1 MNYRH
6 AYHAGNFADCMKH
19 ALLVWL
25 LRALARKPAAFA
37 VLDTH
42 AGAGRYD
49 LEADA
54 ATRTGEWHQ
63 GIGRLLDAR
72 PDEALA
78 DYLGLVRAGEA
89 PRKYPGS
96 PRLIQALLRPQDR
109 LACCELHDQ
118 DHASLHRLFRG
129 DPRVAVHARD
139 GWAAI
144 PALLPPR
151 GARRGLTLIDPPFEQ
166 PGEFD
171 RIAAAIRAARSRFGA
186 GIVAAWYPIKHR
198 APVRAFHDRLREAAE
213 PDLVAAELL
222 LRPPLEA
229 ARLNGCGVLVASPPW
244 GFEPAA
250 TAILDAVAD
259 GLGESGAHGSL
270 TRITPELVA

>member
-25 LRALARKPAAFA
+25 LRALARKPAGFA

-42 AGAGRYD
+42 AGAGSTN

-54 ATRTGEWHQ
+54 ATRTGEWRQ
-63 GIGRLLDAR
+63 GIGRLLDAK
-72 PDEALA
+72 PAEALA
-78 DYLGLVRAGEA
+78 DYLGLVRAAGA
-89 PRKYPGS
+89 IAHYPGS
-96 PRLIQALLRPQDR
+96 PRLTRTLLRPQDR
-109 LACCELHDQ
+109 LTCCELQLQ

-129 DPRVAVHARD
+129 DPQVAVHARD
-139 GWAAI
+139 GWEAI
-144 PALLPPR
+144 CALLPPR
-151 GARRGLTLIDPPFEQ
+151 EARRGLTLIDPPFEQ

-171 RIAAAIRAARSRFGA
+171 RIVRAIRTARRRFGA

-198 APVRAFHDRLREAAE
+198 APVRDFHDRLRQAAE
-213 PDLVAAELL
+213 PDVVCAELL
-222 LRPPLEA
+222 LRPPLDA
-229 ARLNGCGVLVASPPW
+229 ARLNGCGLLVAAPPW

-270 TRITPELVA
+270 TRITPPVAP